1 MSKQEK
7 HLLWASN
14 LWYLSEGLLGPLFAV
29 YTQRLGG
36 NILDVSWAWAVYLI
50 VSGFATM
57 YVGKIATTKKRQQR
71 FVLLGYAM
79 TTLLTVIFLFI
90 NAPWQLVLVQI
101 GLGFAQALATPTW
114 FALYA
119 NVETQSSAGDMW
131 GRMQGQSSMFTAAA
145 LIVGGLIATEFGF
158 EVLFSLMAVVHA
170 TATVSIWRSFREDQ
184 AYEDAQN
191 MEIAEAA
198 LS

>member
-1 MSKQEK
+1 MSRQEK

-36 NILDVSWAWAVYLI
+36 NILDVSWAWAVYLV
-50 VSGFATM
+50 VSGLATM
-57 YVGKIATTKKRQQR
+57 YVGKIAQTKVRQQT
-71 FVLLGYAM
+71 FVLIGYIL
-79 TTLLTVIFLFI
+79 TTLLTIAFLFI
-90 NAPWQLVLVQI
+90 TAPWQLMLVQV
-101 GLGFAQALATPTW
+101 GLGLAQALATPTW

-119 NVETQSSAGDMW
+119 NVETQSSAGTLW

-145 LIVGGLIATEFGF
+145 LVVGGIIATQYGF
-158 EVLFSLMAVVHA
+158 EVLFSLMALVHA
-170 TATVSIWRSFREDQ
+170 AATVSIWRSFREDQ
-184 AYEDAQN
+184 TYEEPQS
-191 MEIAEAA
+191 MEIGEVA